1 MTRSCSHSNILVD
14 TIVKNVLYVRTII
27 VLYEMHEL
35 LTFQI
40 LKHSLKSNHDFWRC
54 SHSNI
59 YACYMYIRSKLQC
72 IYLQKAMNQNSYI
85 NEAATAI
92 TNSFDIL
99 QMKQIV
105 YWYQEC
111 TKTWLTASKVL
122 STLRPVTRIK
132 RIPAAK
138 HAKSTQR
145 FGLFSKP
152 VPHKNCDK
160 LHLLHTSRACC
171 IQSEPVACHFLP
183 KPVMPDSRK

>member
-14 TIVKNVLYVRTII
+14 TIVKNVLHVRTTNAWII
-27 VLYEMHEL
+27 NFPNFEALTHWKATMTFGGAVTATYMHA
-35 LTFQI
+35 I
-40 LKHSLKSNHDFWRC
+40 CIWHV
-54 SHSNI
+54 
-59 YACYMYIRSKLQC
+59 RSKLQC

-99 QMKQIV
+99 QIKQIV

-111 TKTWLTASKVL
+111 TKKWLTASKVL

-138 HAKSTQR
+138 HAKSKQR

>member
-1 MTRSCSHSNILVD
+1 
-14 TIVKNVLYVRTII
+14 
-27 VLYEMHEL
+27 
-35 LTFQI
+35 
-40 LKHSLKSNHDFWRC
+40 
-54 SHSNI
+54 
-59 YACYMYIRSKLQC
+59 MYFRSKLQC

-85 NEAATAI
+85 NEAASNSNIII

-99 QMKQIV
+99 QIKQIV

-111 TKTWLTASKVL
+111 TKKWLTASKVL

-145 FGLFSKP
+145 FGLFPKP
-152 VPHKNCDK
+152 VQHKNCDK

-171 IQSEPVACHFLP
+171 IQSEPVACQFLP

>member
-1 MTRSCSHSNILVD
+1 MYMACQIKITMYLLTKSNESEQLHKWSSNSNI
-14 TIVKNVLYVRTII
+14 I
-27 VLYEMHEL
+27 
-35 LTFQI
+35 
-40 LKHSLKSNHDFWRC
+40 
-54 SHSNI
+54 
-59 YACYMYIRSKLQC
+59 
-72 IYLQKAMNQNSYI
+72 
-85 NEAATAI
+85 I

-99 QMKQIV
+99 QIKQIV

-111 TKTWLTASKVL
+111 TKKWLTASKVL

-138 HAKSTQR
+138 HAKSSQR

>member
-1 MTRSCSHSNILVD
+1 MTFGSAV
-14 TIVKNVLYVRTII
+14 TATY
-27 VLYEMHEL
+27 MHA
-35 LTFQI
+35 I
-40 LKHSLKSNHDFWRC
+40 CIWHV
-54 SHSNI
+54 
-59 YACYMYIRSKLQC
+59 RSKLQWLM
-72 IYLQKAMNQNSYI
+72 YLLTKSNESEQLHKWGSNSNI
-85 NEAATAI
+85 I
-92 TNSFDIL
+92 LTNSFDIL
-99 QMKQIV
+99 QIKQIV

-111 TKTWLTASKVL
+111 TKKWLTASKVL

-145 FGLFSKP
+145 FGLFSKS
-152 VPHKNCDK
+152 VLHKNCDK

>member
-1 MTRSCSHSNILVD
+1 MTFGDAV
-14 TIVKNVLYVRTII
+14 TATY
-27 VLYEMHEL
+27 MHA
-35 LTFQI
+35 I
-40 LKHSLKSNHDFWRC
+40 CIWHV
-54 SHSNI
+54 
-59 YACYMYIRSKLQC
+59 RSKLQC
-72 IYLQKAMNQNSYI
+72 IYLQKAMNRNSYI

-99 QMKQIV
+99 QIKQIV

-111 TKTWLTASKVL
+111 TKKWLTASKVL

-152 VPHKNCDK
+152 VPHKNCDISCTCCT
-160 LHLLHTSRACC
+160 LQEHAAFNQNPWHVTSYRNLSCLIVVNNTTAL
-171 IQSEPVACHFLP
+171 FF
-183 KPVMPDSRK
+183 